1 LETFDTVT
9 LDFGTQDYVSTS
21 PVKAIVEEATYNSDD
36 HTIDFTCLTPVK
48 AGTMVEYKF
57 FWPAALSVSETFPT
71 QEEIDAGLA
80 GGDGIGAGA
89 SGELPIGF
97 TNLEDWGEGVVW
109 VGGPNVVFTGQ
120 ADRGENS
127 PTDVDFVAQRV
138 IYPEVYAELNVVE
151 NPNPDLT
158 LNYADPIDPLP
169 LLDLS
174 KGASLEIDIRTTT
187 IIDSDNPDVTSTLD
201 TIYKKINPDST
212 LVINVD
218 ALYGDDSHEDGETF
232 DYRYDTDGETW
243 GAGTA
248 FLKPSS

>member
-1 LETFDTVT
+1 
-9 LDFGTQDYVSTS
+9 
-21 PVKAIVEEATYNSDD
+21 
-36 HTIDFTCLTPVK
+36 
-48 AGTMVEYKF
+48 MVEYKF